1 MRGINVSL
9 LTKSGLVRL
18 NHMKNEDNLALSAS
32 GYDPYRRIAD
42 PMHTILF
49 LAVEAVLAYGGA
61 IRTHQLRASANPD
74 RIYLYARLIAGEW
87 LLLAFVIAGLR
98 VHGTPVRAFLGERWR
113 SIVDFLR
120 DLGIGLVFWMV
131 TLVVISVLGGIS
143 GDHGDNR
150 AVQFLLPHGAAELA
164 MWLGVSVTAG
174 ICEEAIFRGY
184 LQRQMGALA
193 KNIPVG
199 IVFSATMFG
208 GAHLYQGWRRATLIG
223 IQGVLFGMLAH
234 WRKSVRPGII
244 AHAWQDATAPLLLRL
259 VKH

>member
-1 MRGINVSL
+1 
-9 LTKSGLVRL
+9 
-18 NHMKNEDNLALSAS
+18 MKNEDNLALSAS

-98 VHGTPVRAFLGERWR
+98 VHGTPVRAILGERWR

-150 AVQFLLPHGAAELA
+150 AVQFLLPHGRAEMALWVA
-164 MWLGVSVTAG
+164 LSLTAG
-174 ICEEAIFRGY
+174 ICEEALYRGY
-184 LQRQMGALA
+184 LQRQVSALA
-193 KNIPVG
+193 KSVPVG
-199 IVFSATMFG
+199 IVFSAAVFAG
-208 GAHLYQGWRRATLIG
+208 VHSYQGWRRAAMIG
-223 IQGVLFGMLAH
+223 VGAVMSGMLAH
-234 WRKSVRPGII
+234 WCKSVRPGMI